1 MRRPPTPL
9 LFHAI
14 ALLAAYLAALWLYLD
29 RVPGTPGGLALAS
42 WLLLPLAEL
51 AAYVLLGS
59 ALLRGAR
66 GSRWRLPAF
75 AALALLVT
83 LAWLAQLAALVI
95 GNAYISVLALENAE
109 HARLT
114 ADHGQWRLMAAGVA
128 AWGIVVAFAW
138 HGRQASQRGN
148 AGVGAKAWPL
158 LAAAGLC
165 AVVVVANARVDDA
178 GGTVRLLPG
187 QSPLAALARTGSD
200 WFSGQ
205 EAGESPPG
213 MLAAAHA
220 TGTDAGNACGNIPAT
235 GDWPLLRE
243 RVAKVPLPFASD
255 DDAPDRPNII
265 VLFAEG
271 TSSRLLEAYGG
282 RYPGLT
288 PNISRMA
295 ARSMVVDDYFNHTAA
310 TFRGLQGQMSSGF
323 PRHGG
328 AEKGSGWTEKD
339 NATAYEKKSYA
350 TVSRILHDRGYH
362 TAFFSPHPARDA
374 LTRLIAMLGFDEVYT
389 LERSRALLGS
399 LGPLNRGSLTDRD
412 LFRAVRTFLE
422 QRPPDAA
429 PVFVATYNIG
439 THAFLDSPPGAKK
452 YGDGGNISLNTLHEF
467 DAEFGR
473 FYDWFIQSRHAD
485 DTLLVLTSDH
495 AHYPEPPYV
504 EVAGDDLAPY
514 FVDRIPLLV
523 HAPWL
528 DLPAR
533 YDARGRTSLDFAPT
547 LLQLAGV
554 QDARNS
560 FVGRTLFNPAAD
572 KPLQVAAIGTSLYA
586 IEDGRVKPAAKVSP
600 GLAGVVADCRA
611 WVERYYALERRNRI
625 FPPL

>member
-9 LFHAI
+9 LIHAV
-14 ALLAAYLAALWLYLD
+14 ALLAAYLAALWLYMD
-29 RVPGTPGGLALAS
+29 RVPGTSGGSALAS
-42 WLLLPLAEL
+42 WLLVPLAEL
-51 AAYVLLGS
+51 AVYVLLGT

-66 GSRWRLPAF
+66 GNRWRVIAF

-114 ADHGQWRLMAAGVA
+114 ANHGQWSLLAIG
-128 AWGIVVAFAW
+128 VVAWAVLVVLAW
-138 HGRQASQRGN
+138 RGRQPRHPGDTVA
-148 AGVGAKAWPL
+148 GAKAWSL
-158 LAAAGLC
+158 VAGVGLC
-165 AVVVVANARVDDA
+165 VVVAIANARVDDA

-187 QSPLAALARTGSD
+187 QSPLASLVRTGSD
-200 WFSGQ
+200 WFLGQ
-205 EAGESPPG
+205 DGGSPPR

-220 TGTDAGNACGNIPAT
+220 TGTGAADNACGNIPAA
-235 GDWPLLRE
+235 GEWPLVRE
-243 RVAKVPLPFASD
+243 RVADAPLPFAGTG
-255 DDAPDRPNII
+255 DAPDRPNII

-295 ARSMVVDDYFNHTAA
+295 AGSMVVENYFNHTAA

-328 AEKGSGWTEKD
+328 AEKGAGWTEQD
-339 NATAYEKKSYA
+339 NATAYEKRSYA
-350 TVSRILHDRGYH
+350 TVSRILHERGYQ

-389 LERSRALLGS
+389 LERSRELLGS
-399 LGPLNRGSLTDRD
+399 LGRLNRGSLTDRD
-412 LFRAVRTFLE
+412 LFRAVRKFLE
-422 QRPPDAA
+422 QRPRDAA

-439 THAFLDSPPGAKK
+439 THAFLDSPPGAEK
-452 YGDGGNISLNTLHEF
+452 YGDGDNISLNTLHEF

-473 FYDWFIQSRHAD
+473 FYDWFIRSRHAA
-485 DTLLVLTSDH
+485 DTILVLTSDH

-504 EVAGDDLAPY
+504 EVAGEDLAPF

-554 QDARNS
+554 TEARNS
-560 FVGRTLFNPAAD
+560 FVGRTIFNPAAD
-572 KPLQVAAIGTSLYA
+572 KPLEVAAIGTSLYA
-586 IEDGRVKPAAKVSP
+586 IEDGQVKPAAKVSP
-600 GLAGVVADCRA
+600 ALSGVVADCRA
-611 WVERYYALERRNRI
+611 WVERYYALEQQNRI